1 MFAVKMWACLQ
12 RHSANGL
19 QGATHKDTVDTT
31 LFRHLCAYF
40 SFTQSENSYV
50 IPSYIY
56 VGACD
61 MNQLQSTVELFM
73 FSAMTLERI
82 LNFLVQTFKVAM
94 MFMINIDC
102 KYHDEQPCIGQKF

>member
-1 MFAVKMWACLQ
+1 
-12 RHSANGL
+12 
-19 QGATHKDTVDTT
+19 
-31 LFRHLCAYF
+31 
-40 SFTQSENSYV
+40 
-50 IPSYIY
+50 
-56 VGACD
+56 

-73 FSAMTLERI
+73 FSAMTLERT